1 MQLNYSLIHLQYPI
15 YQYLKTIHGIGYS
28 TTLRVEHMVDCLN
41 AARYFIM
48 RAYEDGIEAEMTNMK
63 VQKLLYYAQS
73 LHLALYNEPLFE
85 EEIQAWRY
93 GPVCPPAYRFYSDFE
108 AKQLPI
114 PRRESLAELSSEK
127 KVLLEEIWG
136 YFGGYHAYRL
146 SDMTHGEFPWKKA
159 RKGLLPEASSTEP
172 ILLEDMKAL
181 GCQKLELIERDNPA
195 YELTMSEV
203 LKDAFAAESSNRIG
217 KGEVGDWLDSLLD

>member
-1 MQLNYSLIHLQYPI
+1 MI
-15 YQYLKTIHGIGYS
+15 
-28 TTLRVEHMVDCLN
+28 DCLN
-41 AARYFIM
+41 VARYFIM

-63 VQKLLYYAQS
+63 VQKLLYYSQS

-108 AKQLPI
+108 AKQLPV
-114 PRRESLAELSSEK
+114 PRKESLLQLPSEK
-127 KVLLEEIWG
+127 KELLEEIWG

-159 RKGLLPEASSTEP
+159 RKGLPSEASSTEP
-172 ILLEDMKAL
+172 ILLDDMKAL
-181 GCQKLELIERDNPA
+181 GCQKLDLIERENPA
-195 YELTMSEV
+195 YKLAMSEV
-203 LKDAFAAESSNRIG
+203 LKDAFATESSNRIG
-217 KGEVGDWLDSLLD
+217 KGEVRDWLKSLLD

>member
-1 MQLNYSLIHLQYPI
+1 
-15 YQYLKTIHGIGYS
+15 
-28 TTLRVEHMVDCLN
+28 MVDCLN

-63 VQKLLYYAQS
+63 VQKLLYYSQS
-73 LHLALYNEPLFE
+73 LHLALYNEPLFK

-114 PRRESLAELSSEK
+114 PRQESLLQLPSEK
-127 KVLLEEIWG
+127 KELLEEIWG

-146 SDMTHGEFPWKKA
+146 SDMTHVEFPWIKA

-172 ILLEDMKAL
+172 ILLDDMKAL
-181 GCQKLELIERDNPA
+181 GCQKLDLIERENPA
-195 YELTMSEV
+195 YELAMSEV
-203 LKDAFAAESSNRIG
+203 LQDAIAMESSNRIG
-217 KGEVGDWLDSLLD
+217 KGEVRDWLNSLLD

>member
-1 MQLNYSLIHLQYPI
+1 MI
-15 YQYLKTIHGIGYS
+15 
-28 TTLRVEHMVDCLN
+28 DCLN
-41 AARYFIM
+41 VARYFII

-73 LHLALYNEPLFE
+73 LHLALYNEPLFA

-114 PRRESLAELSSEK
+114 PPKEFLSDFSSEK
-127 KVLLEEIWG
+127 KELLEEIWE

-159 RKGLLPEASSTEP
+159 RKGLPPQASSTEP
-172 ILLEDMKAL
+172 ILLNDMKAL
-181 GCQKLELIERDNPA
+181 GDQKLDLIEREHPE
-195 YELTMSEV
+195 YERAMSEIV
-203 LKDAFAAESSNRIG
+203 KNAFASASLNRIG
-217 KGEVGDWLDSLLD
+217 KGEVRDWLNSLLD